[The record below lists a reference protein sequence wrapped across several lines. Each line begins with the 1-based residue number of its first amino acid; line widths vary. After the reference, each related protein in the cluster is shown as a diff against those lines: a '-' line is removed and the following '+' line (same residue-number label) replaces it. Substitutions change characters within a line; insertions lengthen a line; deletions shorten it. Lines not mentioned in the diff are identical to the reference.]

1 MKEYVSL
8 KAVPTQ
14 SRLVKKNEK
23 QCAHANGK
31 MNGQCPP
38 EVYETRLPQAFVCA
52 PCEKATT
59 SPSTLLQGPLYAQ
72 WSKYW
77 IPLMPKEMY
86 IQQCMYSQDFA
97 LEGLRLKA

>member
-8 KAVPTQ
+8 KVVSTQ
-14 SRLVKKNEK
+14 STLVKKLGK

-31 MNGQCPP
+31 MHVQCPP
-38 EVYETRLPQAFVCA
+38 EVYEMCLPPAFVCV
-52 PCEKATT
+52 PSEKAT
-59 SPSTLLQGPLYAQ
+59 SPSTLLQGPFYAQ

-97 LEGLRLKA
+97 LEGLHLKA